1 MKLEGEP
8 YQDIRSSTNSGPSSS
23 SSSSCPEFPGA
34 HDHVCTGTDD
44 VCVGHWDGLKTI
56 RLTRKNPCFIK
67 WLKTVIYCHPVS
79 SKKILKKHYD
89 FQAFR
94 DSMLFGDLT
103 LFQNHS
109 NQRQRK
115 TMNGS
120 ACQTVP
126 AWITDCLHWLSLMD
140 QTFIVESSATRTTGN
155 QLSSPQHA
163 GPMII
168 NNNTTCNNCNNCNNT
183 TNQPTNNQQPT
194 NNNHNHNANDNDNNN
209 NKNMN
214 ININSV
220 SYPHLPLPTI

>member
-1 MKLEGEP
+1 MA
-8 YQDIRSSTNSGPSSS
+8 QDCHILSSG
-23 SSSSCPEFPGA
+23 
-34 HDHVCTGTDD
+34 
-44 VCVGHWDGLKTI
+44 
-56 RLTRKNPCFIK
+56 FI
-67 WLKTVIYCHPVS
+67 
-79 SKKILKKHYD
+79 KKILKKHYD

-168 NNNTTCNNCNNCNNT
+168 NNNNNCNNCNNCNNT
-183 TNQPTNNQQPT
+183 TNQPTNQQPT
-194 NNNHNHNANDNDNNN
+194 TNKQQPQPQRQRQQQQHEHDHHHHHHDHHHHHIIIIINILINIIIATIILIPIAVHQWWWQSIDINIDNNDDGTY
-209 NKNMN
+209 K
-214 ININSV
+214 
-220 SYPHLPLPTI
+220 